1 MYRRSK
7 FNEILLE
14 IRQEMSAEA
23 DFDVD
28 IFTESIRT
36 GSRSVSAADRKKLR
50 SKELVHDD
58 SAELRVS
65 EPLAK

>member
-7 FNEILLE
+7 FNEILLD
-14 IRQEMSAEA
+14 IRQEMSAEV

-36 GSRSVSAADRKKLR
+36 GSRSVAVADRKKLR
-50 SKELVHDD
+50 SKEVAHDE

>member
-7 FNEILLE
+7 FNEILLD

-23 DFDVD
+23 DLNVD
-28 IFTESIRT
+28 IFLESIRT
-36 GSRSVSAADRKKLR
+36 GSRSVAAAERKKLR
-50 SKELVHDD
+50 SKEVVHDE
-58 SAELRVS
+58 SAELRLS

>member
-1 MYRRSK
+1 
-7 FNEILLE
+7 
-14 IRQEMSAEA
+14 MSAEA

-36 GSRSVSAADRKKLR
+36 GSRSVAVADRKKLR
-50 SKELVHDD
+50 SQEVAHDE
-58 SAELRVS
+58 SAELRVR